1 MKNESF
7 VIGIDFGT
15 LSARA
20 ILVNTSTGEEVSTSV
35 FAYPHGVMY
44 SSLPSGK
51 RLRENYALQH
61 PDDYLI
67 ALKSVIDGV
76 ISESGIDPTRV
87 KGLGID
93 FTACTLLPIDKVG
106 EALCMRSEFSDEPHA
121 YVKLWKHHGAARE
134 ADEIN
139 ALAIER
145 GETWLDTYGGTVS
158 CEWAFPK
165 IYETL
170 RCAEEVYYAADSFVE
185 AADWLSLLLTGKQTR
200 SATFAGYK
208 WLWNSKT
215 GYPSNDFL
223 KSLDSR
229 LDGIVGTKI
238 SENVLGIDKIAGY
251 VDERGSRLSGLPVGC
266 VVAIPMLDAHAAM
279 PALNITGSGELMV
292 ILGTSGCHILNSS
305 EEKEVKGICGYV
317 KDGVVPELY
326 TYEAGQAAVG
336 DIFDWFAKN
345 CVPASY
351 EREAAEKNIGIH
363 KLLREKAMLLGCRE
377 NGLVALDWWNGNRS
391 VLVNPELKGMIHGFT
406 LLTKPEEI
414 YRALIE
420 ATAFGLKVIT
430 ERYGESG
437 VSVDK
442 ICAAGGIAM
451 KDEMMM
457 QIYADVLDREINI
470 AASTQAA
477 ALGSA
482 IYASVAAGEYSDV
495 VTAAEKLSK
504 KSVKRYSPI
513 PENVA
518 VYKKLYEKYK
528 KLHDYFAEL
537 GNF

>member
-1 MKNESF
+1 M
-7 VIGIDFGT
+7 
-15 LSARA
+15 
-20 ILVNTSTGEEVSTSV
+20 
-35 FAYPHGVMY
+35 
-44 SSLPSGK
+44 
-51 RLRENYALQH
+51 
-61 PDDYLI
+61 
-67 ALKSVIDGV
+67 
-76 ISESGIDPTRV
+76 
-87 KGLGID
+87 
-93 FTACTLLPIDKVG
+93 
-106 EALCMRSEFSDEPHA
+106 
-121 YVKLWKHHGAARE
+121 
-134 ADEIN
+134 
-139 ALAIER
+139 
-145 GETWLDTYGGTVS
+145 
-158 CEWAFPK
+158 
-165 IYETL
+165 
-170 RCAEEVYYAADSFVE
+170 
-185 AADWLSLLLTGKQTR
+185 
-200 SATFAGYK
+200 
-208 WLWNSKT
+208 
-215 GYPSNDFL
+215 

-430 ERYGESG
+430 ERYEESG

-457 QIYADVLDREINI
+457 QIYADVLGREINI